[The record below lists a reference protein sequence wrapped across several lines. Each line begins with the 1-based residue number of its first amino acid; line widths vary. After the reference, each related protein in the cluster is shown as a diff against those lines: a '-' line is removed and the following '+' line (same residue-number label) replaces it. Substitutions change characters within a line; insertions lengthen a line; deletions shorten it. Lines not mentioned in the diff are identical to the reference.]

1 MSVVIG
7 NYDITSYINQ
17 GGISESTQRV
27 YASGSSS
34 STAES
39 KGAHN
44 AYSLSAQ
51 VPKNIKNALSA
62 YMLSSS
68 VACSVD
74 GVSFN
79 AEMTDFSASIYVD
92 IEDISLWN
100 VSFTV
105 TDISLTEE

>member
-27 YASGSSS
+27 YASGSS

-79 AEMTDFSASIYVD
+79 AEMTDFSASIYVE